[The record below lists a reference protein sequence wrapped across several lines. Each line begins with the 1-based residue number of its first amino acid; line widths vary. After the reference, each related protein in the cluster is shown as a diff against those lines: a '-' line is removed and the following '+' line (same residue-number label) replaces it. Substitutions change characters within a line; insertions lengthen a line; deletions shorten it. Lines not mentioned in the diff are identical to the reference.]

1 MCKLQRLL
9 RLLQPSI
16 RFFNDYLLWP
26 TVWTI
31 LYDLLPNQSL
41 NNGLFAKYIE
51 LIDHINSIY
60 DNMALATTLE
70 YRHNHANELVEVI
83 AAFNETDHVIE
94 SIHTRLLMVLKRR
107 LSINFWHVEM
117 KKTQLTKSSRH

>member
-1 MCKLQRLL
+1 M
-9 RLLQPSI
+9 
-16 RFFNDYLLWP
+16 
-26 TVWTI
+26 
-31 LYDLLPNQSL
+31 
-41 NNGLFAKYIE
+41 FAKYIE